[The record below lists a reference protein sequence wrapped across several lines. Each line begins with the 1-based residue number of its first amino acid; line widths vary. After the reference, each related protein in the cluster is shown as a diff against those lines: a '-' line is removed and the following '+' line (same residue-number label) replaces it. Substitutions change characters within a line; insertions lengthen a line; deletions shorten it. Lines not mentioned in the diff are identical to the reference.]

1 MARIHISASLRSLVL
16 ERAAGRCEY
25 CLIHQ
30 DDNWW
35 RHQIDHIIPVVHEGK
50 TSENNLALAC
60 ARCNLNKGSNLS
72 GIDPISGRIV
82 TLFHPRRQQWKTHFE
97 IEGAIIVGRTA
108 TGRASV
114 RLLRMN
120 ETERVNERLRLQA
133 IDHYPAG

>member
-1 MARIHISASLRSLVL
+1 MAPSNR
-16 ERAAGRCEY
+16 
-25 CLIHQ
+25 
-30 DDNWW
+30 
-35 RHQIDHIIPVVHEGK
+35 HIIPIAHEAE

-60 ARCNLNKGSNLS
+60 ARCNLSKGSNLS

-82 TLFHPRRQQWKTHFE
+82 PLFHPRRQQWKTHFE
-97 IEGAIIVGRTA
+97 LEGATIVGRTP

-120 ETERVNERLRLQA
+120 EPERVNERLRLQA